1 MTVMYLPFPL
11 QFPAAIWSAWS
22 AQQGTGHG
30 QTAGGAGA
38 DISTRVQLEQSHQ
51 L

>member
-1 MTVMYLPFPL
+1 MTGMYLPFPL
-11 QFPAAIWSAWS
+11 QFPTAIWS